1 MEKMGV
7 RKLVMIAMLAA
18 ISYLLMLFSFP
29 VLPAAPFLKL
39 DFSNLPIFLSMFLY
53 GPAAGAFTTLITSLL
68 DFITR
73 GSGVPG
79 LIGEVAYFL
88 ATMCF
93 TLPVYYFFKRDHS
106 AKVQR
111 KNMFAGFITG
121 TLSLTVFMSLA
132 NIFVLLPIYMKFS
145 GIQINATTLNLVATT
160 VVPFNLI
167 KGVLVSAVFLIAYE
181 RLLPWLSRKVL
192 PQQVKKV

>member
-18 ISYLLMLFSFP
+18 VSYLLMLFSFP
-29 VLPAAPFLKL
+29 VLPAAPFLKI

-53 GPAAGAFTTLITSLL
+53 GPAAGAFTTLITGLL

-73 GSGVPG
+73 GSGLPG

-106 AKVQR
+106 VKPKRQ
-111 KNMFAGFITG
+111 NMLAGFVTG
-121 TLSLTVFMSLA
+121 TVSLTIFMSLA
-132 NIFVLLPIYMKFS
+132 NLFVLLPIYMKFS

-167 KGVLVSAVFLIAYE
+167 KGVLVSVVFLIAYE

-192 PQQVKKV
+192 PQQIKKI